1 MKKYI
6 FKGNI
11 MCFQNV
17 LEQNV
22 VLETLAVSLPKAVSN
37 LKYQAK
43 QRLGMKPNSKLTLF
57 GKIM

>member
-1 MKKYI
+1 MKKFV
-6 FKGNI
+6 FKGSI
-11 MCFQNV
+11 MCFQNI

-22 VLETLAVSLPKAVSN
+22 VLETQAISLSKAVNN

-57 GKIM
+57 GKIT